1 MNTFQAIHDE
11 YLRADKT
18 IETILVKN
26 ENNEK
31 IFFVYNDQGCHFR
44 VFENVL
50 DIVDF
55 FDDKFEPK
63 ISFDDEDKLVEYLE
77 KVDLIFD

>member
-1 MNTFQAIHDE
+1 MNTFQAIHAE
-11 YLRADKT
+11 YLRADRT

-26 ENNEK
+26 KNHER
-31 IFFVYNDQGCHFR
+31 IFFIYNDQGCHFR

-55 FDDKFEPK
+55 FADKFEPK
-63 ISFDDEDKLVEYLE
+63 ISFDDEDELDEYLE
-77 KVDLIFD
+77 KVDLISS